1 MLLCNETVTLIRHIA
16 EKQGDSFTC
25 TAICG
30 VSWHGRTVIK
40 PPSQM
45 GNNGVELENV
55 IRVRI
60 PEAHMPD
67 GLRIQTGDYL
77 VRGVLESVNSLRD
90 LQKYEFMKA
99 LAVTDNRRGR
109 LRHWAVSGA

>member
-1 MLLCNETVTLIRHIA
+1 MLLCNETVTLVRHIA
-16 EKQGDSFTC
+16 EKQGDFFTC
-25 TAICG
+25 TAISG
-30 VSWHGRTVIK
+30 VSWHGRTVIR

-45 GNNGVELENV
+45 GSNGVELANV
-55 IRVRI
+55 IQVCI

-67 GLRIQTGDYL
+67 GLRVQTGDYL
-77 VRGVLESVNSLRD
+77 VRGALESVSSLRD
-90 LQKYEFMKA
+90 LQNYAFMKV